1 MKQLDKLMAKSFVGP
16 FIVTFGIAL
25 FVLLMQILWLY
36 LDDIAGKGLSFFLI
50 MELMAYKCVGL
61 VPLALPLAILI
72 SSVMVLGNLAEHYEL
87 SSFKSSGV
95 GLMRV
100 IAPLIFF
107 GFASAVV
114 SYACSDYIIPAA
126 NLQFGARMYDI
137 QQKKPT
143 LNMEPGVFNEDFNQF
158 TIRLGGRDSDGRDIS
173 DVLIYDQSKA
183 NVGELSEIMAERG
196 EMFTARGGRFLVMR
210 LFDGNQYVEQR
221 PGGTSGR
228 NAPFMRTSFESY
240 TKLFDLNEF
249 QLERHASSLF
259 STNRDMLSS
268 WQLRVGVDSID
279 NDILTRKQTIS
290 NHLVTY
296 LPELVRDTAVY
307 GRVVEEAPD
316 NGWEEYG
323 EDGELIEQDSV
334 GMADSTRQDTVLV
347 QDLSVAPDYRPEGAA
362 LPPETR
368 PVITARV
375 IPAAELEE
383 NRRVLIQRKE
393 ERIQQAND
401 HVLVRGA
408 ADWKGVH
415 ALLDSLPITERT
427 TVFNRARSSIR
438 SISGQSQSVLRLLPG
453 IMESRVKYVY
463 SMHTKYS
470 MAVVCIIFV
479 FIGAPMG
486 AIVRKGG
493 FGYPILV
500 SIIFFVIYIILT
512 IFCRKLAESFVV
524 SGAMAGWMP
533 CIILFPISLWI
544 TWSAM
549 NDVKLIDTDRMG
561 QALRRARDSK
571 RVAALR
577 AAMKKS

>member
-50 MELMAYKCVGL
+50 MELLAYKCVGL

-100 IAPLIFF
+100 IAPLVVF
-107 GFASAVV
+107 GCLSAGI

-158 TIRLGGRDSDGRDIS
+158 TIRLGGRANDGRAIS

-221 PGGTSGR
+221 PGGSAGR
-228 NAPFMRTSFESY
+228 NAPFMRTSFDTY

-279 NDILTRKQTIS
+279 TDILVRKQTIS

-296 LPELVRDTAVY
+296 LPELVRDTVVY
-307 GRVVEEAPD
+307 REVAATNDTER
-316 NGWEEYG
+316 WTQYG
-323 EDGELIEQDSV
+323 EDGELLQDSL
-334 GMADSTRQDTVLV
+334 GTIDSTRQDTVIA
-347 QDLSVAPDYRPEGAA
+347 DDYRPEGAA
-362 LPPETR
+362 LPPGMR
-368 PVITARV
+368 PPITARV

-383 NRRVLIQRKE
+383 NRRVLIRRKE
-393 ERIQQAND
+393 ERLQQAND
-401 HVLVRGA
+401 DVLVRSTEN
-408 ADWKGVH
+408 WPGVH
-415 ALLDSLPITERT
+415 ALLDSLPEAERM
-427 TVFNRARSSIR
+427 TVYNRARSSIR

-453 IMESRVKYVY
+453 IMETRVKYVY

-524 SGAMAGWMP
+524 SGAMAGWLP

-549 NDVKLIDTDRMG
+549 NDVKLVDTDRVG
-561 QALRRARDSK
+561 QAFRRARDSK

-577 AAMKKS
+577 RAVKKR